1 MNATKP
7 RVMVAL
13 LTLALFA
20 GAAHAANPLL
30 KQIEDEFVRLG
41 EDLGKIV
48 VNIDVEGALP
58 DMTGEQMEGLEEFFK
73 YFGVP
78 VPEGHRR
85 MPMRPPQASGSGF
98 IYDKAGYIVT
108 NNHVVDGAEKIEVRL
123 WNDEVYEATAI
134 GQDPQTDIAVIKI
147 EPNGELPA
155 AVFGDSTKLRV
166 GQFAIAVG
174 NPRRLQGSLSYGHIT
189 ALGREGLRLPGL
201 RFQDL
206 IQTDAAINLGNS
218 GGPLCNIDGEVIGI
232 NTAIVYGADSLGFAV
247 PINTAHRVVP
257 ELIAEGKVT
266 RGYLGVEIIN
276 IDSPEDAKAFGL
288 PDEKGALV
296 DRVADDTPA
305 EKAGVEVY
313 DVIRKVNGEV
323 VENSQ
328 DLVEKISYL
337 PPDANVTL
345 EIWRDEEAI
354 EVKVQLDEFPEELAV
369 ARKRTDLLG
378 IDVAPLTPELAERL
392 ELDPDTEGV
401 VVIDVEPGSAAA
413 DAGFG
418 RGDVI
423 VEVAK
428 KPVEDVGSYRGLVKR
443 HAKPGES
450 LLMRVSRGGEP
461 ARIVFVEV
469 PEKEDDSDDEGD
481 GDDKDE

>member
-1 MNATKP
+1 MSTTKS
-7 RVMVAL
+7 RVIPVL
-13 LTLALFA
+13 LALALIA
-20 GAAHAANPLL
+20 GAAHAANPTL

-41 EDLGKIV
+41 EELRKIV

-58 DMTGEQMEGLEEFFK
+58 DMSDERMEGLEEFFK

-78 VPEGHRR
+78 MPDGHPR

-108 NNHVVDGAEKIEVRL
+108 NNHVIDGAEKIEVRL
-123 WNDEVYEATAI
+123 WNEEVYEAEPI

-147 EPNGELPA
+147 EPKGELPA
-155 AVFGDSTKLRV
+155 AVFGDSSKLRV

-174 NPRRLQGSLSYGHIT
+174 NPRRLEGSLSYGHIT

-247 PINTAHRVVP
+247 PINTANRVVP

-276 IDSPEDAKAFGL
+276 IESPEDAKAFGL

-296 DRVADDTPA
+296 DRVAEDTPA

-323 VENSQ
+323 VEDSQ

-337 PPDANVTL
+337 PPDAKVKL
-345 EIWRDEEAI
+345 EVWRDEKAMEL
-354 EVKVQLDEFPEELAV
+354 EVQLDEFPEELAV

-378 IDVAPLTPELAERL
+378 IDVMPLTPELAERL
-392 ELDPDTEGV
+392 DLESDTKGV
-401 VVIDVEPGSAAA
+401 VVTDVEPGSAAA
-413 DAGFG
+413 DAGLA

-428 KPVEDVGSYRGLVKR
+428 KPVEDVASYRALVKR
-443 HAKPGES
+443 HAEPGES
-450 LLMRVSRGGEP
+450 LLMRVSKGGEP
-461 ARIVFVEV
+461 ARIVFLEV
-469 PEKEDDSDDEGD
+469 PEE
-481 GDDKDE
+481 KDEDEEDE